1 MKYIVIPKKPCM
13 GSCRTV
19 CKTAASAENEKK
31 KLEVLTGSEGKLSPS
46 KTTD

>member
-13 GSCRTV
+13 GFCRTV

-31 KLEVLTGSEGKLSPS
+31 KLEVLTGFEWEVI
-46 KTTD
+46 TE